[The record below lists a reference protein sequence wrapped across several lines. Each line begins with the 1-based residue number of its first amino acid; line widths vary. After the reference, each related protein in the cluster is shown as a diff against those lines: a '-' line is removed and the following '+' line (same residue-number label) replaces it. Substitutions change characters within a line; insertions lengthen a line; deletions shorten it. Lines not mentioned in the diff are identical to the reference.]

1 MKGTKFVLVLMMVIS
16 LVVIPSFQGSNHAEA
31 SSSKFKIAV
40 LPDTQ
45 NYSSN
50 HPEIFKAQTQWIA
63 DNWEEENIKYVVHLG
78 DIVNN
83 NNVPQWE
90 NANAAMRTL
99 DGVVP
104 YSVVP
109 GNHDIGANGS
119 ANTRDTTLFNTYF
132 PVSDFAGTETFG
144 GVYPAEPDKYDNNY
158 HTFHAGGTDWLVLSL
173 EFGPRDPVLDWA
185 NEVVSSHP
193 NHRVIV
199 VTHAYMYYDETR
211 YHKDHSWNPHN
222 YGLAQD
228 PGGVNDGEEMWQKF
242 VKKHPNIS
250 MVFNGHVLNDGQGRR
265 VSEGDYGNKVYQ
277 MLSNYQMQT
286 NGGNGFLR
294 LLEIDPEAG
303 TINAT
308 SYSPYLDQYKT
319 DWQNQFQFNNVDLG
333 TPNPHAKKTRYLFS
347 EDFSEEVKRDDEEQL
362 MNGWTIVDEGTI
374 DAPSKWSIVNGEVV
388 QSSNIYGPNVPAE
401 DNRKGTF
408 AYYDKRSALN
418 WDNYTFSATLRATD
432 NDGTG
437 LMFRYQDQDNYYKLD
452 LDNQRKFSKLFK
464 VVDGVETT
472 LAHVAEPGYTVGTK
486 FDLEIKVNGN
496 QIQVFRDGIDL
507 FGGPITDDSHAKGT
521 VALYSWGNTNNY
533 YDDVLVKNIKDSRDL
548 LKEDFNKGKKPVEDK
563 RLIDWTIVDEGTING
578 PSKWSIVR
586 GEFVQSSNI
595 FGPDVQAVDN
605 RKGTFAYYNKP
616 SAFNWKDYSFSTVM
630 RSTDNDGIG
639 LMFRYQ
645 DQDNYYKLEL
655 DNERKFY
662 KIFKV
667 VDGMETTLAHVE
679 KPGYIVG
686 ANFELKVKVVGNGI
700 QVFQDGINI
709 FGEPIIDDSHPKG
722 TIALYSW
729 GNQTSYFDDVIVN
742 MERR

>member
-1 MKGTKFVLVLMMVIS
+1 
-16 LVVIPSFQGSNHAEA
+16 
-31 SSSKFKIAV
+31 
-40 LPDTQ
+40 
-45 NYSSN
+45 
-50 HPEIFKAQTQWIA
+50 
-63 DNWEEENIKYVVHLG
+63 
-78 DIVNN
+78 
-83 NNVPQWE
+83 
-90 NANAAMRTL
+90 
-99 DGVVP
+99 
-104 YSVVP
+104 
-109 GNHDIGANGS
+109 
-119 ANTRDTTLFNTYF
+119 
-132 PVSDFAGTETFG
+132 
-144 GVYPAEPDKYDNNY
+144 
-158 HTFHAGGTDWLVLSL
+158 
-173 EFGPRDPVLDWA
+173 
-185 NEVVSSHP
+185 
-193 NHRVIV
+193 
-199 VTHAYMYYDETR
+199 
-211 YHKDHSWNPHN
+211 
-222 YGLAQD
+222 
-228 PGGVNDGEEMWQKF
+228 
-242 VKKHPNIS
+242 
-250 MVFNGHVLNDGQGRR
+250 
-265 VSEGDYGNKVYQ
+265 
-277 MLSNYQMQT
+277 MQT

-319 DWQNQFQFNNVDLG
+319 DWQNQFQFTNVDLG
-333 TPNPHAKKTRYLFS
+333 IPSPRAKKTRYLFS
-347 EDFSEEVKRDDEEQL
+347 EDFSEEVKRDEGQL
-362 MNGWTIVDEGTI
+362 MNGWTIVDEGKI

-533 YDDVLVKNIKDSRDL
+533 YDDVLVKNVKDSRDL

-595 FGPDVQAVDN
+595 FGPDVLAVDN
-605 RKGTFAYYNKP
+605 RKGTFAYYTSEVP
-616 SAFNWKDYSFSTVM
+616 L
-630 RSTDNDGIG
+630 IG
-639 LMFRYQ
+639 RITRFR
-645 DQDNYYKLEL
+645 L
-655 DNERKFY
+655 
-662 KIFKV
+662 
-667 VDGMETTLAHVE
+667 
-679 KPGYIVG
+679 
-686 ANFELKVKVVGNGI
+686 
-700 QVFQDGINI
+700 
-709 FGEPIIDDSHPKG
+709 
-722 TIALYSW
+722 
-729 GNQTSYFDDVIVN
+729 
-742 MERR
+742 